1 VKNVLLTIMLLTAVL
16 SAQNKGQHHAAKT
29 RKPETPHLEFVK
41 EYIRELTLDEDL
53 EVSTTKELSQ
63 AKTPGEQ
70 FATGIYTNK
79 SIELELS
86 SQVSMLKS
94 MRLDPPYER
103 LIPDLIDAYQ
113 IEIDLHQK
121 LMEISSKFI
130 AGPKPGVDYQALVAK
145 VPQLRAELE
154 TTQKAIF
161 QASPVVFMT
170 LIDPKADSQDHVSHL
185 VITKAEK
192 ADLQEDLDILL
203 KDQSEHGDHDYY
215 ISAAMILRAGFLK
228 GHKCADEP
236 WD

>member
-1 VKNVLLTIMLLTAVL
+1 MKNVLLTILLLAAGL
-16 SAQNKGQHHAAKT
+16 AAQDKGQRRAAKT
-29 RKPETPHLEFVK
+29 IKPETPHLAFVK
-41 EYIRELTLDEDL
+41 EYVRELTLDEDL
-53 EVSTTKELSQ
+53 EVSNAKELSQ
-63 AKTPGEQ
+63 AKTPEEQ
-70 FATGIYTNK
+70 FSTGIYANK
-79 SIELELS
+79 SIELELG

-94 MRLDPPYER
+94 LRLDPPYES

-130 AGPKPGVDYQALVAK
+130 AGPKPGLDYRALVAK

-170 LIDPKADSQDHVSHL
+170 LIDPKSDSQGHVSHL
-185 VITKAEK
+185 VITKEEK
-192 ADLQEDLDILL
+192 SELQSDLDILL
-203 KDQSEHGDHDYY
+203 KDQSEQGDHDYY